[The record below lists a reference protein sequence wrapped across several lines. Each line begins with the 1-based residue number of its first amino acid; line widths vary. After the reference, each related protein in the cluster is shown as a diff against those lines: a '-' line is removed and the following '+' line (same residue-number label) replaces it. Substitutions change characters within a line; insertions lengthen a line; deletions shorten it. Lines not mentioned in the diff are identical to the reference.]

1 MSQIN
6 AIGFSAI
13 FSLIAGL
20 LITLGSQAYAGH
32 HEGKGHGMDKGP
44 CAEIECEKGDKFCY
58 QKKKEC
64 MTKHFEKKLDE
75 AKAKGVTA
83 EEKAKWVE
91 KIQKKIAYKKE
102 RVSDM
107 QSKITEM
114 EAHLKSVQALKT
126 K

>member
-1 MSQIN
+1 MSQRK
-6 AIGFSAI
+6 AIG
-13 FSLIAGL
+13 LIAGL
-20 LITLGSQAYAGH
+20 FLATSLHAFAGH
-32 HEGKGHGMDKGP
+32 HEGKGKGRGMDHGP

-64 MTKHFEKKLDE
+64 MTKHFDKKLEE
-75 AKAKGVTA
+75 AKAKGITA

-91 KIQKKIAYKKE
+91 KIQKKIAFKKE
-102 RVSDM
+102 RITDM
-107 QSKITEM
+107 QSKVTEM